1 MKLYCGIQKSQGEL
15 MLLDYIEIREGM
27 RCGRGGGEFYSF
39 RGEEEASPAAKLQG
53 RKRFKRKLIENSAVM
68 I

>member
-1 MKLYCGIQKSQGEL
+1 

>member
-1 MKLYCGIQKSQGEL
+1 

-27 RCGRGGGEFYSF
+27 RCGRGGRGEFYSF
-39 RGEEEASPAAKLQG
+39 RGEEEASSAAKLQG
-53 RKRFKRKLIENSAVM
+53 RKRFKRKLIENSDVM